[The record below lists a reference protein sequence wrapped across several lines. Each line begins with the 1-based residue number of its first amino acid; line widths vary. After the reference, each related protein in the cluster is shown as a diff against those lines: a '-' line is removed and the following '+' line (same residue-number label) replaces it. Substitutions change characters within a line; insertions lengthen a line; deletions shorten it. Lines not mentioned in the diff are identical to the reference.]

1 MRAALFYEKGK
12 PLSIEEVE
20 KPKIGDRDVL
30 IRVKACG
37 ICGSDIHI
45 IHGETPVGKKPI
57 ILGHEISGIV
67 EEKGSKVDNVEIGDR
82 VCVDSIIFCGMCKNC
97 MSGKDNICKFWRLY
111 GIHTDGGLAEYVR
124 VRDINCIRLPEN
136 VSFEEGA
143 IITDAVATAYHAVK
157 LANIQ
162 VGDTVAIYGC
172 GGLGIHAI
180 QLARLS
186 GGEVIAV
193 DVIDEKLKLAKRLGA
208 KYTINAMESDVIEEI
223 FNITDGNGADVAME
237 FVGKVKTIV
246 NTLDSVV
253 RGGRVVLVGL
263 CGEDVAYDT
272 RKIVRGQL
280 QVMGSYAFTKKDIVD
295 VVNLVST
302 GRLDLSNSI
311 THEFSLEDVNQ
322 ALETLEKNIG
332 NPIRV
337 VVKGI

>member
-1 MRAALFYEKGK
+1 MRAALFYEQEK

-20 KPKIGDRDVL
+20 KPEIGDTEVL
-30 IRVKACG
+30 IAVKACG

-67 EEKGSKVDNVEIGDR
+67 EERGSKVDNVKIGDR

-97 MSGKDNICKFWRLY
+97 MSGKDNICKYWRLY
-111 GIHTDGGLAEYVR
+111 GIHTDGGLAEYVK
-124 VRDINCIRLPEN
+124 VRDVNCIRLPEN

-162 VGDTVAIYGC
+162 VGDIVVIYGC

-180 QLARLS
+180 QLATLS
-186 GGEVIAV
+186 GGEVIAIDVV
-193 DVIDEKLKLAKRLGA
+193 DDKLKLARKLGA
-208 KYTINAMESDVIEEI
+208 KYTINARESDVVEEI

-237 FVGKVKTIV
+237 FVGRVETIV

-253 RGGRVVLVGL
+253 RGGKVVLVGL
-263 CGEDVAYDT
+263 CGKDVAYDT

-302 GRLDLSNSI
+302 GKLDLSHSI
-311 THEFSLEDVNQ
+311 THRFSLEEINQ
-322 ALETLEKNIG
+322 ALKTLEENIG

-337 VVKGI
+337 VVEI